1 MTSPASAVPAE
12 TPFPPLDLRAANAR
26 HVWHPMEHPRDA
38 ALSPPRIFAS
48 AEGCYVTD
56 LDGNRVIDAVGG
68 LWNVNLGYS
77 CRPVKEAIARQLETL
92 PYCSTFRGWTSP
104 GVIALSKRL
113 CEITAPEKMRRA
125 FFTSGGSD
133 SVETAMRLAR
143 QYWKVRGMG
152 DRVKFMSFKKGYH
165 GTHFGGA
172 SVNGSA
178 RFRRNYEPLLA
189 GCFHM
194 PFPEAYRN
202 PFGISDPERLTDLC
216 LSLIDDEIKAQ
227 GADTVAAFIAEP
239 VLGAGGVYVPPP
251 RLWKGLREICDRH
264 EVLLIADEV
273 ITGLGRAGAWFG
285 CRLWDVIPDM
295 MCLAKALTTGYFPF
309 GAVMVGEKVE
319 DAFMADESGAGA
331 IYHGYTYSGHPVGC
345 AAALAAL
352 DVTFEAPN
360 LPERAAKLGEFILSA
375 LNDLAANHPM
385 VGEVRGRGL
394 MTAVE
399 MVSDRKSKA
408 PADGGTMA
416 KLHQAVYDAGASARI
431 SGNLMILSPP
441 LVLSDDEA
449 RQIVDAV
456 GAGLAALK

>member
-1 MTSPASAVPAE
+1 MTAPVPE
-12 TPFPPLDLRAANAR
+12 DFPLPPQELRARNAR

-38 ALSPPRIFAS
+38 VATPPRIFVA
-48 AEGCYVTD
+48 AEGCHVTD
-56 LDGNRVIDAVGG
+56 LEGNRVVDAAGG

-77 CRPVKEAIARQLETL
+77 CRPVKEAIARQLETM

-133 SVETAMRLAR
+133 SVETALRLAR

-152 DRVKFMSFKKGYH
+152 DRTKFISFKKGYH

-189 GCFHM
+189 GCLQA
-194 PFPEAYRN
+194 PFPETYRN
-202 PFGISDPERLTDLC
+202 PFGTDDPERLADLC
-216 LSLIDDEIKAQ
+216 LSLIDDEIVAQ

-239 VLGAGGVYVPPP
+239 VLGAGGVHVPPP

-264 EVLLIADEV
+264 EVLLVSDEV
-273 ITGLGRAGAWFG
+273 ITGLGRAGAWLG
-285 CRLWDVIPDM
+285 CRLWDVVPDM
-295 MCLAKALTTGYFPF
+295 MCLAKALTSGYFPL
-309 GAVMVGEKVE
+309 GAVMIGEKVE
-319 DAFMADESGAGA
+319 GAFMADQSGAGG

-352 DVTFEAPN
+352 DATFAMPD
-360 LPERAAKLGEFILSA
+360 LPERAARLGDSILSA
-375 LNDLAANHPM
+375 LNQHADGHPM
-385 VGEVRGRGL
+385 VGEIRGRGL
-394 MTAVE
+394 MIALE

-408 PADGGTMA
+408 PADGRTMA
-416 KLHQAVYDAGASARI
+416 KLHQAIYDAGASVRV
-431 SGNLMILSPP
+431 SGNLVILSPP
-441 LVLSDDEA
+441 LVISDSEA
-449 RQIVDAV
+449 RQVTDAV
-456 GAGLAALK
+456 GSGLAALRKIS

>member
-1 MTSPASAVPAE
+1 MSD
-12 TPFPPLDLRAANAR
+12 FPLPPSELRAGNAR
-26 HVWHPMEHPRDA
+26 HVWHPMEHPRESVA
-38 ALSPPRIFAS
+38 SPPRIFAS
-48 AEGCYVTD
+48 ASGCHVTD
-56 LDGNRVIDAVGG
+56 LDGNTVLDAVGG

-77 CRPVKEAIARQLETL
+77 CQPIKDAIARQLETM

-133 SVETAMRLAR
+133 SVETALRLAR
-143 QYWKVRGMG
+143 QYWKTRGMK
-152 DRVKFMSFKKGYH
+152 DRTKFMSFKKGYH

-172 SVNGSA
+172 SINGSA

-189 GCFHM
+189 GCLHM
-194 PFPEAYRN
+194 PFPETYRN
-202 PFGISDPERLTDLC
+202 PFGTSDPERLTDLC

-227 GADTVAAFIAEP
+227 GADTVAAFAAEP

-285 CRLWDVIPDM
+285 CRLWDVVPDM
-295 MCLAKALTTGYFPF
+295 MCLAKALTSGYFPL
-309 GAVMVGEKVE
+309 GAVMVGEKME
-319 DAFMADESGAGA
+319 DAFMSDESGAGA

-352 DVTFEAPN
+352 DATFA
-360 LPERAAKLGEFILSA
+360 LPDLPARAARLGESIRSA
-375 LNDLAANHPM
+375 LKTHAANHPM
-385 VGEVRGRGL
+385 VGEIRGCGL
-394 MTAVE
+394 MMAVE
-399 MVSDRKSKA
+399 MVSDRKSKT
-408 PADGGTMA
+408 PADERVMA
-416 KLHQAVYDAGASARI
+416 KLRQSVYDAGASVRV
-431 SGNLMILSPP
+431 SGNLVILSPP
-441 LVLSDDEA
+441 LVISDSEA
-449 RQIVDAV
+449 GQIADAV
-456 GAGLAALK
+456 GAGLSAMLK